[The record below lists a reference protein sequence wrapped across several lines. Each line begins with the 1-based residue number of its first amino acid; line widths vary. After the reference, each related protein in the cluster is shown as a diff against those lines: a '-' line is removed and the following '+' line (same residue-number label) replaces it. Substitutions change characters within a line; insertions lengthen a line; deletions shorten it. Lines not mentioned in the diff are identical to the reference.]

1 MILFDLYH
9 RLHRHGYQMI
19 GTVAHVPR
27 SEEHYKTGSE
37 PLTDQLQGTDWT
49 GPITIGAPNQPFTID
64 FDTGSA
70 DLWVTSSSC
79 NSNLCKG
86 KKKYD
91 HSKSSTSK
99 TESGTFS
106 IRYND
111 NSTAKGDIYTDTVT
125 VAFPSRLFVHSCFL
139 GSSGWLSLPSPISG
153 NPLSYKPPC
162 SKKSSP
168 VSLLSFL
175 PRRGLNSTL
184 AGQIRTTTL
193 VLSNTTRSSIS
204 QTNRNPRSGR
214 LAMARSR

>member
-111 NSTAKGDIYTDTVT
+111 NSTVKGDIYTDTVT
-125 VAFPSRLFVHSCFL
+125 VAGIKVKNQYLAAASE
-139 GSSGWLSLPSPISG
+139 I
-153 NPLSYKPPC
+153 
-162 SKKSSP
+162 SP
-168 VSLLSFL
+168 VFQNQPEDGLVHLSPFSL
-175 PRRGLNSTL
+175 
-184 AGQIRTTTL
+184 
-193 VLSNTTRSSIS
+193 
-204 QTNRNPRSGR
+204 
-214 LAMARSR
+214 